1 MKSKPHMT
9 AFYIET
15 LLMILVF
22 VGIILSLTQVFG
34 ASRNESADAKTLTS
48 AVCLAQNAA
57 EAFAAAEKPEDL
69 TVILDK
75 DKKGHIQLESEGE
88 SKSLTASYR
97 MDMTPDPDGGLKL
110 HMTWQ
115 EREGLLYAYI
125 EILQDDQSIYTLD
138 TAGAGKEGW

>member
-75 DKKGHIQLESEGE
+75 DNKGHLQLDAEG
-88 SKSLTASYR
+88 LTGSYR
-97 MDMTPDPDGGLKL
+97 TDMTPDPEGLLKL

-115 EREGLLYAYI
+115 ERDDLLYAQI
-125 EILQDDQSIYTLD
+125 EILQADQSIYTLE

>member
-9 AFYIET
+9 AFYIEA

-22 VGIILSLTQVFG
+22 GGIILSLTQVFG

-69 TVILDK
+69 ISILDK
-75 DKKGHIQLESEGE
+75 ESKGHVQLGGAAED
-88 SKSLTASYR
+88 LTGSYR
-97 MDMTPDPDGGLKL
+97 TDMTPDPEGLLKL

-115 EREGLLYAYI
+115 ERDDLLYAQI
-125 EILQDDQSIYTLD
+125 EILQADQSIYTLE